1 MLLGALRGSKTE
13 KKNLLALIQ
22 DRRGVTAV
30 EVSLLM
36 LLLVPMLI
44 VVVDL
49 FQMEAKK
56 RRLHQVTRAMA
67 SNVVANYD
75 YPTFEIAQQEL
86 LGTFFADST
95 EYPQT
100 KVRVEGCECLQA
112 SDGSGCEANLQT
124 LSIHNLGQVKTVW
137 RGEQF
142 IGVELKVKRET
153 AFGC

>member
-13 KKNLLALIQ
+13 EKNLLALIE

-49 FQMEAKK
+49 FQMEAMK

-75 YPTFEIAQQEL
+75 YPTFDLAQQQL
-86 LGTFFADST
+86 LGTFYADST

-100 KVRVEGCECLQA
+100 RVEVEGCECRQDPQGNGCDA
-112 SDGSGCEANLQT
+112 SLQT

-137 RGEQF
+137 RGEQT
-142 IGVELKVKRET
+142 IQVQLKVKRET
-153 AFGC
+153 ALGC